1 MCWID
6 PRDTNVQASDHQE
19 LMLLRRRMRLLSL
32 AIESVT
38 VTGLL
43 VSAVVAVTFISA
55 IAVIDLA
62 AIVVPLFVTAMLA
75 LMLGLV
81 LLLLDT
87 RVASRMI
94 RRRF

>member
-1 MCWID
+1 
-6 PRDTNVQASDHQE
+6 
-19 LMLLRRRMRLLSL
+19 LSR
-32 AIESVT
+32 AIETVT
-38 VTGLL
+38 VTGVL

>member
-1 MCWID
+1 
-6 PRDTNVQASDHQE
+6 
-19 LMLLRRRMRLLSL
+19 
-32 AIESVT
+32 
-38 VTGLL
+38 
-43 VSAVVAVTFISA
+43 
-55 IAVIDLA
+55 VIDLA

>member
-1 MCWID
+1 
-6 PRDTNVQASDHQE
+6 
-19 LMLLRRRMRLLSL
+19 MLLRRRMRLLSL

-62 AIVVPLFVTAMLA
+62 AIVVPLFVTAMVA